1 MTEKEGGPQEGFA
14 EETAFA
20 LHGEGLGEER
30 WEARGSGFWSSGDKC

>member
-14 EETAFA
+14 EEIAFA
-20 LHGEGLGEER
+20 LHDEGHGEER